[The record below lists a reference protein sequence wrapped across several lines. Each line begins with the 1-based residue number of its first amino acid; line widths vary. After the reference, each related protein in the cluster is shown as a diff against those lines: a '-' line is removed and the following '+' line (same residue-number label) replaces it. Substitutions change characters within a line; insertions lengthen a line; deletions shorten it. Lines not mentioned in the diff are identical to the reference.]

1 MQPQLFL
8 KKFLLLGQVLAEHF
22 IINKFKLPT
31 KHKMKLIREE
41 IESVEFIVENRNG
54 KKSLYIEG
62 VFLQGDIK
70 NRNGRMY
77 PMETLRREV
86 ARYNENHVQAGRAL
100 GELGHP
106 DGPTVNLDR
115 VSHKITSLR
124 ESGSNF
130 IGKAKILNTPM
141 GKIAESLI
149 GEGVKLGVSSRGIG
163 SLKLT
168 REGINVVGED
178 FMLATAADI
187 VADPSAPDAFVSG
200 IMEGKEWVWDGGIL
214 REKYA
219 TKTYARINTLVDQK
233 KLDEQKLDLFNDFL
247 NNL

>member
-1 MQPQLFL
+1 
-8 KKFLLLGQVLAEHF
+8 
-22 IINKFKLPT
+22 
-31 KHKMKLIREE
+31 MKLIREE
-41 IESVEFIVENRNG
+41 IESVEFIVEERNG

-86 ARYNENHVQAGRAL
+86 ARYNENHVLAGRAL

-149 GEGVKLGVSSRGIG
+149 SEGVKLGVSSRGVG
-163 SLKLT
+163 SLQVT

-200 IMEGKEWVWDGGIL
+200 IMEGKDWVWDGGIL

-219 TKTYARINTLVDQK
+219 RKTYARINTLVDQK

-247 NNL
+247 ANL

>member
-1 MQPQLFL
+1 
-8 KKFLLLGQVLAEHF
+8 
-22 IINKFKLPT
+22 
-31 KHKMKLIREE
+31 MKLIREE
-41 IESVEFIVENRNG
+41 IESVEFIVENHNG

-149 GEGVKLGVSSRGIG
+149 NEGVKLGVSSRGIG